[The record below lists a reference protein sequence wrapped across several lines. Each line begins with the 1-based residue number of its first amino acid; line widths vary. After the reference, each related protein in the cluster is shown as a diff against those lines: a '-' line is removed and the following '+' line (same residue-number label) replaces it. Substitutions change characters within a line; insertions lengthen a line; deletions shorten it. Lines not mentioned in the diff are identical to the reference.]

1 MNGLIMKAP
10 IDRPNE
16 VEELARGVY
25 ATSLA
30 IDSGQLYWINLN
42 DEGESTPFIGRMSLS
57 DKSDLEKS
65 WFDTG
70 FELVFGLAA
79 KAGYVYWHNIE
90 RNSIGRVKA
99 SDHSVVN
106 KEFISDV
113 NDDDFYSGLALD
125 AHAIYW
131 TSNRLEDNE
140 DEPEMIGSI
149 KSAELAKPNVVR
161 TVVDRISPSVPLVIA
176 GGSKPASAP
185 PAKKKQTL
193 RKGATPKWIKKRGT
207 TVINKRGA
215 TTRQG

>member
-1 MNGLIMKAP
+1 M
-10 IDRPNE
+10 
-16 VEELARGVY
+16 
-25 ATSLA
+25 
-30 IDSGQLYWINLN
+30 
-42 DEGESTPFIGRMSLS
+42 
-57 DKSDLEKS
+57 
-65 WFDTG
+65 
-70 FELVFGLAA
+70 
-79 KAGYVYWHNIE
+79 
-90 RNSIGRVKA
+90 KA